1 MSIIRP
7 GGEGNI
13 MKGPARL
20 KLDSK
25 IQNSGLVLFKSIICV
40 LKQNV
45 LCLCLC
51 LECIG
56 MIQNEALEKGWVG

>member
-1 MSIIRP
+1 MSIIRA
-7 GGEGNI
+7 GGEGSI
-13 MKGPARL
+13 VKGAESL
-20 KLDSK
+20 KPDSK
-25 IQNSGLVLFKSIICV
+25 IKKCGLVFFKSIICV

-45 LCLCLC
+45 FCLCLC